1 MSSSSS
7 LMLSPPSCR
16 LWVFFVAVV
25 DVVVGVVVVGD
36 VVSAVGVVVSAVGVV
51 VGVAVAI
58 VVGIFWCGGG
68 DY

>member
-1 MSSSSS
+1 
-7 LMLSPPSCR
+7 MLSPPSCR

-25 DVVVGVVVVGD
+25 DVVVVGD
-36 VVSAVGVVVSAVGVV
+36 VVSAVGVVVSAVGVGVV
-51 VGVAVAI
+51 VGVAVAS